1 MSDTHSVVYRYSF
14 DQDDLRTYPWRRNYV
29 TQPEILD
36 YLKHVVEKY
45 DLRKDM
51 QFNTELISAE
61 WDDDAQRW
69 IARCGNGDVFVVRY
83 LILALGQLS
92 AKNIPDIPGIN
103 RTDLKMKIAHSSSW
117 DPYLDVRNKR
127 VGIIGNGS
135 SGVQIVT
142 AIADSVKELHCFI
155 RHPQYTVPAR
165 LREVTLEER
174 QTINADYDNIWRTTY
189 ESSTGFGFMESTRPV
204 MSVSAKE
211 REEIFESLWK
221 EGNAFRFLFG
231 AFGDIFLDE
240 EANEE
245 VCKFIRSKIS
255 QVIKDPQKAAVLTP
269 QDSYTRRPLCDSG
282 YWSKFNKD
290 NVHAIDIKE
299 HPITSLEQNG
309 VRTAD
314 GTLHELDLLVL
325 ATGFRAVDGSFKAIH
340 GGIRGRH
347 GLNLSDH
354 WGTQPKTYMSLF
366 VSGFPNL
373 FIIGGPQGPFSSAP
387 PGLTIEIDFLEDLLR
402 VMESRGTKTVEAST
416 EAESE
421 WVQTCDVLFKK
432 FLVQKTKSWMTGTNI
447 PGVRP
452 SARFYY
458 GGLNGFVEETKKMK
472 DKDYR
477 GLVFA

>member
-1 MSDTHSVVYRYSF
+1 VALDCSKIPFAWALHTHI
-14 DQDDLRTYPWRRNYV
+14 PN
-29 TQPEILD
+29 
-36 YLKHVVEKY
+36 
-45 DLRKDM
+45 
-51 QFNTELISAE
+51 IS
-61 WDDDAQRW
+61 
-69 IARCGNGDVFVVRY
+69 IV
-83 LILALGQLS
+83 LA
-92 AKNIPDIPGIN
+92 
-103 RTDLKMKIAHSSSW
+103 TDLL
-117 DPYLDVRNKR
+117 PC
-127 VGIIGNGS
+127 
-135 SGVQIVT
+135 Q
-142 AIADSVKELHCFI
+142 
-155 RHPQYTVPAR
+155 
-165 LREVTLEER
+165 
-174 QTINADYDNIWRTTY
+174 
-189 ESSTGFGFMESTRPV
+189 
-204 MSVSAKE
+204 
-211 REEIFESLWK
+211 
-221 EGNAFRFLFG
+221 EGNAFWFLFG
-231 AFGDIFLDE
+231 AFGDVFLDE

-255 QVIKDPQKAAVLTP
+255 QIIKDPQKAAVLTP

-290 NVHAIDIKE
+290 NVHAIDIKK

-314 GTLHELDLLVL
+314 GTLYELDLLVL
-325 ATGFRAVDGSFKAIH
+325 ATGFHAVDGSFKAIR

-354 WGTQPKTYMSLF
+354 WGTKPKTYMSLF

-421 WVQTCDVLFKK
+421 WVQTCDALFQK

-447 PGVRP
+447 PGVSP

-458 GGLNGFVEETKKMK
+458 GGLKGFVEETKKMK